1 MTSGSAC
8 RRLLRLIPGE
18 GSGKIAHAVVISALG
33 LLTLYVFDVFD
44 EGFVDGQ
51 RERAACEV
59 RLCRSGGHA
68 RMRTID
74 RYDYKC
80 LCVEEPIDGR

>member
-8 RRLLRLIPGE
+8 RWFLRLIPGE

-33 LLTLYVFDVFD
+33 LLTLRVFDWLD
-44 EGFVDGQ
+44 EGFVEGQ
-51 RERAACEV
+51 RERAACEA

-80 LCVEEPIDGR
+80 LCIEEPLP